1 MDDGTGKVQELMR
14 ELHEKASAEIERQ
27 EKLRKRR
34 MAITEASKTVAEGD
48 ADLNQHSTNSLH
60 DVQNNDNVETQEA
73 NPANIG
79 RLISF

>member
-34 MAITEASKTVAEGD
+34 MAITEASKTVAEGGD
-48 ADLNQHSTNSLH
+48 GELNQHSTNSLH
-60 DVQNNDNVETQEA
+60 EVANSDDVDKHEA
-73 NPANIG
+73 NPGNI
-79 RLISF
+79 

>member
-60 DVQNNDNVETQEA
+60 DVQNNDNVETHEA